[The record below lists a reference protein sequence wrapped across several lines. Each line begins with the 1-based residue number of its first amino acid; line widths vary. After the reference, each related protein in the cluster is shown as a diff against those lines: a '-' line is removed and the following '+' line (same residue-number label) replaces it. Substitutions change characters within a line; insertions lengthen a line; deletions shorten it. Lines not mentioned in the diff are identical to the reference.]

1 MWYQD
6 TQYPRVFSRVDGWST
21 DPRILGRHS
30 LVSELRY
37 TNTLGLASMG
47 LDNGIYGAFHVLC
60 SICYMIVCYVN
71 YIHGKMYIG
80 KYEH

>member
-1 MWYQD
+1 M
-6 TQYPRVFSRVDGWST
+6 
-21 DPRILGRHS
+21 
-30 LVSELRY
+30 
-37 TNTLGLASMG
+37 NTEGLAGMG
-47 LDNGIYGAFHVLC
+47 LDHCIYGVFHVLC